1 MQKLA
6 LATIALASAALFVLP
21 SAQDKTTK
29 DGPLERLSV
38 VERDLAQAKD
48 KLAEQES
55 ELADLRAWVAAQ
67 RGAAKSMQATLD
79 ESEKAGFTFGINPE
93 SRHALLRGWRSQLD
107 AAGSEAKSAP
117 KTAAKDQGSA
127 RAKRP

>member
-1 MQKLA
+1 MKTLA
-6 LATIALASAALFVLP
+6 LATFALASAALLVLP

-48 KLAEQES
+48 KLVKQEA
-55 ELADLRAWVAAQ
+55 ELAGLRAWVAAQ
-67 RGAAKSMQATLD
+67 QAAAKAMQTTLD
-79 ESEKAGFTFGINPE
+79 ESERNGFTYGINPE

-107 AAGSEAKSAP
+107 ASGAELKA
-117 KTAAKDQGSA
+117 AAKPAATEQAVAPG
-127 RAKRP
+127 RRP

>member
-1 MQKLA
+1 MTKPA
-6 LATIALASAALFVLP
+6 LATIALASAALFVLV

-38 VERDLAQAKD
+38 VEKDLAQAKD
-48 KLAEQES
+48 KLAKQEA

-67 RGAAKSMQATLD
+67 QGAAKAMEATLD
-79 ESEKAGFTFGINPE
+79 EAEKAGFTYGINPE

-107 AAGSEAKSAP
+107 AAGSDAKA
-117 KTAAKDQGSA
+117 AAKAAAPA
-127 RAKRP
+127 RGQRP

>member
-1 MQKLA
+1 MKTLA
-6 LATIALASAALFVLP
+6 LATFALASAALLVLP
-21 SAQDKTTK
+21 SAQDRTTK

-48 KLAEQES
+48 KLAKQEA

-67 RGAAKSMQATLD
+67 QAAAKVMQSTLD

-93 SRHALLRGWRSQLD
+93 SRRALLRGWRSQLD

-117 KTAAKDQGSA
+117 KTAAEDQGSA

>member
-1 MQKLA
+1 MKTLA
-6 LATIALASAALFVLP
+6 LATFALASAALLVLP

-48 KLAEQES
+48 KLAKQEA

-67 RGAAKSMQATLD
+67 QAAAKVMQSTLD

-93 SRHALLRGWRSQLD
+93 SRRALLRGWRSQLD

-117 KTAAKDQGSA
+117 KTAAEDQGSA

>member
-1 MQKLA
+1 MKTLA
-6 LATIALASAALFVLP
+6 LATFALASAALLVLP

-48 KLAEQES
+48 KLAKQEA

-67 RGAAKSMQATLD
+67 QAAAKVMQSTLD

-117 KTAAKDQGSA
+117 KTAAEDQGSA